1 MVSRNNPGT
10 KRWPKHSTSKRNNS
24 FTQIQLNINRLA
36 LSLLTVFLASAVPA
50 SADLTAF
57 IGVNTTPSNR
67 QVRGFGA
74 GLSLLM
80 LGLEFEYS
88 DTALKDTSGQRLQTG
103 MANLLAQTPFVIKS
117 RLQFYGTIGAGLY
130 REKVGILQVTNRA
143 TNAGGGVK
151 IALTGPVRVR
161 IDYRTFRLLGTTTHR
176 QQHRLYSGLNLG
188 F

>member
-1 MVSRNNPGT
+1 MHHTAAIKRMGTPVVSRNNPGT

-36 LSLLTVFLASAVPA
+36 LSLLTVFLASGVPA

-130 REKVGILQVTNRA
+130 RERVGILQVTNRRQ
-143 TNAGGGVK
+143 TQEVESRLPSP
-151 IALTGPVRVR
+151 ALSVFASITERS
-161 IDYRTFRLLGTTTHR
+161 DF
-176 QQHRLYSGLNLG
+176 
-188 F
+188 